1 VGRNRGGFD
10 VVFYAFDRTIG
21 FNLAQDTGSG
31 RSQAAVSE
39 FAATPGRAEQVV
51 ANADVT
57 RTIDNLDAG
66 MGYSRRLE
74 SVPNGYAYAMPGYTR
89 APGAIFMPAGKL
101 REATMPPGWGM
112 SPGWGLGQTGCSARF
127 DGKIFVGA
135 GPTIVEF
142 NADGTSATTVFT
154 GGAGFVA
161 SEMVVFNNR
170 LYVAGGIGGLA
181 YRTAGGGWTGPS
193 LTVQCGGLATASWR
207 PLGIPTQVMA
217 SIFWD
222 STENNWSSL
231 RWCPITADPMTLAS
245 WSAPITVSAD
255 RRYQMGPIVAAP
267 RWLLVYSRD
276 GVYEIDELG
285 TRAYNIAPWL
295 AENQDLSNGLWGM
308 HLGTG
313 AYYAHSSG
321 LAYVETSGE
330 TQYRPEWAQPGWGLP
345 FEGPIRGL
353 PTAGTLHAG
362 WGLVGLGA
370 GIGGTPEEQITYL
383 CAGRRIGTPPGGIG
397 PTHLW
402 HGAEAVV
409 TGAVT
414 HMRTY
419 TNAVRDGWP
428 ELLLLSHRAPGP
440 TEIDRCYWQSLS
452 KIGNPLQELIW
463 GGQFDPADQSS
474 LFLPTDAWNR
484 PSAVKQLLQ
493 IDLMAER
500 LNLGADVLKVW
511 AAVDGAEYVEQGT
524 ADEYRYTSLRPS
536 PALEG
541 RYITTKVEMTG
552 HPVLRSMELRAAMG
566 IQLREARTYQLV
578 LAWDDALQGAR
589 SRETA
594 DPERRMDD
602 LRSLLGQVC
611 YVDDGSPGGPY
622 RVRVLQ
628 VQAGQRRRIGGARRA
643 GAGGTEGAWAIVV
656 PVTVS
661 FLDLDLGFRWDGPAE
676 TDRFD
681 VDRVWR

>member
-1 VGRNRGGFD
+1 
-10 VVFYAFDRTIG
+10 
-21 FNLAQDTGSG
+21 
-31 RSQAAVSE
+31 
-39 FAATPGRAEQVV
+39 
-51 ANADVT
+51 
-57 RTIDNLDAG
+57 
-66 MGYSRRLE
+66 
-74 SVPNGYAYAMPGYTR
+74 
-89 APGAIFMPAGKL
+89 
-101 REATMPPGWGM
+101 
-112 SPGWGLGQTGCSARF
+112 
-127 DGKIFVGA
+127 
-135 GPTIVEF
+135 
-142 NADGTSATTVFT
+142 
-154 GGAGFVA
+154 
-161 SEMVVFNNR
+161 
-170 LYVAGGIGGLA
+170 
-181 YRTAGGGWTGPS
+181 
-193 LTVQCGGLATASWR
+193 
-207 PLGIPTQVMA
+207 
-217 SIFWD
+217 
-222 STENNWSSL
+222 
-231 RWCPITADPMTLAS
+231 
-245 WSAPITVSAD
+245 
-255 RRYQMGPIVAAP
+255 
-267 RWLLVYSRD
+267 
-276 GVYEIDELG
+276 
-285 TRAYNIAPWL
+285 
-295 AENQDLSNGLWGM
+295 
-308 HLGTG
+308 
-313 AYYAHSSG
+313 
-321 LAYVETSGE
+321 
-330 TQYRPEWAQPGWGLP
+330 
-345 FEGPIRGL
+345 
-353 PTAGTLHAG
+353 
-362 WGLVGLGA
+362 
-370 GIGGTPEEQITYL
+370 
-383 CAGRRIGTPPGGIG
+383 
-397 PTHLW
+397 
-402 HGAEAVV
+402 
-409 TGAVT
+409 
-414 HMRTY
+414 
-419 TNAVRDGWP
+419 VRDGWP